1 MLITFV
7 LTVDSTSS
15 VERKVSGAA
24 TRVQDKGVNAIK
36 LGTGS
41 EGGGLEVCA
50 EALKLAYDER
60 SRGQTRIGEQP
71 VEDSMQALAVAPLE
85 RSRTARIMVE
95 APRRTD

>member
-1 MLITFV
+1 M
-7 LTVDSTSS
+7 
-15 VERKVSGAA
+15 RK
-24 TRVQDKGVNAIK
+24 
-36 LGTGS
+36 
-41 EGGGLEVCA
+41 A
-50 EALKLAYDER
+50 EALKFACDER